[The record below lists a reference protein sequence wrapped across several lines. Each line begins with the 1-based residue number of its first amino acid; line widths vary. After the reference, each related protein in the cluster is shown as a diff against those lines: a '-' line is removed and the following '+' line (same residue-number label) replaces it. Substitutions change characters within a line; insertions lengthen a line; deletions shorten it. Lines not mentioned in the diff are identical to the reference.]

1 LRPYYGYNVVPP
13 MKTSIVALK
22 ETLTVLEL
30 AETIQTS
37 FLKRE
42 LFAACAKSL
51 IDVSK
56 SLNTPVEAPAKENV
70 EEASPTAVEGRT
82 PSLYNQFISEMSG
95 VTGKTL
101 PGKSQKE
108 RFHMLAT
115 LWTRHKALG
124 DLEEIKA
131 AASRDLASMVPVA
144 TPVFSVAM
152 NR

>member
-1 LRPYYGYNVVPP
+1 
-13 MKTSIVALK
+13 MKMSIVALK

-30 AETIQTS
+30 AETIQTP

-42 LFAACAKSL
+42 LCAACAKSL
-51 IDVSK
+51 VDVSK
-56 SLNTPVEAPAKENV
+56 SLSEV
-70 EEASPTAVEGRT
+70 EEESEPPAVPVEGRA

-95 VTGKTL
+95 VAGKAL

-131 AASRDLASMVPVA
+131 AAKKDLASMVPVA

>member
-1 LRPYYGYNVVPP
+1 

-22 ETLTVLEL
+22 ETLAVLEL
-30 AETIQTS
+30 AETIQTP

-42 LFAACAKSL
+42 LCAACAKNL
-51 IDVSK
+51 VDVSK

-70 EEASPTAVEGRT
+70 EEASPTAVEGRA

-95 VTGKTL
+95 AARKKL

-108 RFHMLAT
+108 RFHMLAA